1 MLMPMLW
8 TNVLDDDDL
17 YDPMDT
23 WYDPFDDMISLVP
36 SREDIQNAKS
46 IARHE
51 RKEGKREGRQLR
63 HELGQMDR
71 MVRGMKTDVID
82 NGDHYTLKADL
93 PGFDK
98 KDIKVDLK
106 DGVLTVSAKH
116 TTGDQNDKK
125 DENSE
130 NYVRH
135 ERTECSYE
143 RAFEVGEDVKP
154 QDITAKYEN
163 GVLTLNVPKKKDE
176 DKGTSRIAIE

>member
-1 MLMPMLW
+1 MPMLW
-8 TNVLDDDDL
+8 TNVLDDDL

-63 HELGQMDR
+63 HELGRMDR

-125 DENSE
+125 DGKSE

-154 QDITAKYEN
+154 QDISAKYEN